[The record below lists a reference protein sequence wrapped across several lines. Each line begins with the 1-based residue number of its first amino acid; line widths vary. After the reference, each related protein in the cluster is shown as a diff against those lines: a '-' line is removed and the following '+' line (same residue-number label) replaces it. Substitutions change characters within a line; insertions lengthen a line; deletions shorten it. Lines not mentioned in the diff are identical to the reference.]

1 MDDKL
6 VDDEYP
12 EEQRAPD
19 DQRVPWTIGD
29 AILALVLFLVMVT
42 LGTVVISGVLARE
55 LPKVGQILALFIG
68 YIILFLLIG
77 FFALRRGAN
86 LRTLGF
92 RPFNFLRGTGMVVVW
107 FFLIK
112 LATVI
117 YTLFAQR
124 LGINPSEE
132 AVRRLPEIFG
142 RSTGGFLLAVL
153 VVAII
158 APVAEELFF
167 RGFVYPAFRQRWGV
181 TAAIIITS
189 ALFALYHIS
198 PTVYIPIFIIAVGLA
213 YLYQTTDSLGPPIML
228 HALNNF
234 LSVVV
239 IYYSNL

>member
-1 MDDKL
+1 VDEKLIDDR
-6 VDDEYP
+6 YP
-12 EEQRAPD
+12 EDQRAPED
-19 DQRVPWTIGD
+19 RRVPWTIGD
-29 AILALVLFLVMVT
+29 VILALVSFLILVT
-42 LGTVVISGVLARE
+42 LGTAVISRVLANE

-68 YIILFLLIG
+68 YVILFLLIG

-86 LRTLGF
+86 LQMLGF
-92 RPFNFLRGTGMVVVW
+92 RPFNFLRGAGMVVAW
-107 FFLIK
+107 FFLVK
-112 LATVI
+112 LASAI
-117 YTLFAQR
+117 YTLVAQR

-153 VVAII
+153 VVAVV

-189 ALFALYHIS
+189 VLFALFHFS
-198 PTVYIPIFIIAVGLA
+198 PSVFIPIFIIAVGLA
-213 YLYQTTDSLGPPIML
+213 YLYQVTDSLGPPIML

-239 IYYSNL
+239 IYYSSL